1 MADGN
6 EQEKTEQPSE
16 KRLRESREEGDV
28 AKSVEINSL
37 AIFLTGTTI
46 IYFTKESI
54 GDKISGFAAFIF
66 GSLNILKINPG
77 MLEEYALKAVLF
89 FFSILAPILIGL
101 FIISL
106 AAGYGQV
113 GFKIA
118 TKALVPKF
126 THLNPLNGLKK
137 VLVSSRSVSELVKS
151 LLKLI
156 IIASFAYWVLKDA
169 VLDASALIQ
178 LTVPEIL
185 NFMVNSAFKL
195 IWKIS
200 LVYAVFAGIDF
211 IYQKFQHHKKQM
223 MSKQE
228 LKEELKQSEGD
239 QQIKGKI
246 KSKQLMMARARMM
259 QDVPK
264 ADVVITNP
272 THYSVA
278 LKYEIGSKYAPKVLA
293 KGVDEIAKRIKEIAV
308 NHGVPLHEDVELA
321 RALYKFCEVGEEI
334 PTKLFKAVA
343 QVLAYIYN
351 LKNNRRKKNIV

>member
-1 MADGN
+1 MADEN
-6 EQEKTEQPSE
+6 EQEKTEQPTE
-16 KRLRESREEGDV
+16 KRLRESREEGSV
-28 AKSVEINSL
+28 AKSMEINSL

-54 GDKISGFAAFIF
+54 GNKISGFASYIF
-66 GSLNILKINPG
+66 SSLNILKINSDQLG
-77 MLEEYALKAVLF
+77 DYTLKAVLF

-118 TKALVPKF
+118 SKALLPKF
-126 THLNPLNGLKK
+126 SHLNPLNGLKK
-137 VLVSSRSVSELVKS
+137 ILISSQSISELIKS
-151 LLKLI
+151 LLKLT
-156 IIASFAYWVLKDA
+156 IIALFAYWVLKDA

-178 LTVPEIL
+178 LTIQEIV

-200 LVYAVFAGIDF
+200 LVYAVFAGMDF

-223 MSKQE
+223 MSKEE
-228 LKEELKQSEGD
+228 LKEEFKQSEGNP
-239 QQIKGKI
+239 QLKGKI
-246 KSKQLMMARARMM
+246 KSKQLMMAKARMM

-272 THYSVA
+272 THYAVA

-293 KGVDEIAKRIKEIAV
+293 KGVDEIAQRIKEIAV
-308 NHGVPLHEDVELA
+308 KHGVPLHEDVELA

-351 LKNNRRKKNIV
+351 LKNGRKKKTIV